1 MLNLSVLLED
11 GARNR
16 PERDAI
22 VFGDM
27 RLNYALVNM
36 IANQVANLLVSRGIR
51 PGDKVALACPNVP
64 YFPFVYFGALKVSVK
79 SSYFRVKERPSFV
92 VYGTKGMFV
101 KAAKDRQEE
110 HLKLFYLPG
119 RPGFGVD
126 TPEHYGTVTYYGDDR
141 SYHEEKVTSEVGD
154 YGRIYDG
161 VHESIVNGAPKV
173 VQDAQTIE
181 LMGILEA
188 GLRPMIEREAHR

>member
-64 YFPFVYFGALKVSVK
+64 YFPFVYFGALKAGAVVVPLNVLLTPREIEYHLRDSGAKALFAFTGTPELPSGSAPGKHSRK
-79 SSYFRVKERPSFV
+79 SPNASSTSTCRPP
-92 VYGTKGMFV
+92 
-101 KAAKDRQEE
+101 R
-110 HLKLFYLPG
+110 G
-119 RPGFGVD
+119 RPRPQSRAQKPSG
-126 TPEHYGTVTYYGDDR
+126 PR
-141 SYHEEKVTSEVGD
+141 STGSPASSS
-154 YGRIYDG
+154 RC
-161 VHESIVNGAPKV
+161 APKATTS
-173 VQDAQTIE
+173 Q
-181 LMGILEA
+181 
-188 GLRPMIEREAHR
+188 